1 MAYKISWTN
10 IAFEDYQKV
19 VEYLIAE
26 WSLTVAVNFE
36 NIVQKRLANLSQQP
50 SIGIASQKKSFC
62 KKYTSY
68 KT

>member
-19 VEYLIAE
+19 VEYLIAK

-36 NIVQKRLANLSQQP
+36 NIVQKRLANLSQRP
-50 SIGIASQKKSFC
+50 FIGIASQKILL
-62 KKYTSY
+62 
-68 KT
+68 